1 MVSLPASTGPA
12 GTYFVSIFMSFI
24 ATLAVGL
31 RFKFRRVRKMKL
43 GGDDWTILC
52 ALMLT
57 LAKSIMVIVGTAQ
70 HYFGYHTSIDHA
82 TGKIIRTGKEV
93 SQVKSNLWGRLLLAI
108 ALGFIKV
115 SVLLFYR
122 RVFQVKPWFN
132 TLSKIVAVI
141 VILWSVAFSISGLA
155 HCGTHFSAW
164 WNGNL
169 VKYCNNTAVENV
181 WFGVTDVVLD
191 LIILAM
197 PIPMIWKLQ
206 HVTNRQKIGL
216 SVVFALGLLS
226 TAAAMVR
233 LVITGLIAL
242 SQSPTLRNAADTI
255 PGARDLLALNTTN
268 AIWQIVELGAA
279 VTGACLPT
287 LRPLLHGY
295 SPESVVGS
303 IRSALSINSEARSIR
318 RKGSDDEIG
327 DLPLDKTR
335 TTGAPTNS
343 ERV

>member
-1 MVSLPASTGPA
+1 MVSLPTSTGPA

-43 GGDDWTILC
+43 SGDDWTILC
-52 ALMLT
+52 ALILT
-57 LAKSIMVIVGTAQ
+57 LAKAIMVIVGTAQ

-82 TGKIIRTGKEV
+82 TGKIIRTGKEI

-132 TLSKIVAVI
+132 TVSKIIAVV
-141 VILWSVAFSISGLA
+141 VILWSVTFSISGLA

-206 HVTNRQKIGL
+206 HITNRQKIGQ

-242 SQSPTLRNAADTI
+242 NTI

-303 IRSALSINSEARSIR
+303 IRSTLSINSEARSIR

-327 DLPLDKTR
+327 DLHPLDKTR
-335 TTGAPTNS
+335 TAGAPTDN